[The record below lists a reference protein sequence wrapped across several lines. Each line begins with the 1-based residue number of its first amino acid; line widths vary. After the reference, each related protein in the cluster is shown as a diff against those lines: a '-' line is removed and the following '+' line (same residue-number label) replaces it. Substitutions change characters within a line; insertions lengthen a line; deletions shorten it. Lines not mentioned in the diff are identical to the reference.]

1 MTAAGDRILRVNT
14 VPPYALH
21 MEFQAGPDPEL
32 EERTWEYNVLYT
44 RRLKI
49 PVLSTLILLRSF
61 AKQHALTGRFQVLGM
76 AGESIHEFHYNILRV
91 WETPPEVF
99 LEGGIGLL
107 PLATVAKVS
116 RTDLPMIVEAVNER
130 LDRERKPS
138 EAELLRTATYV
149 LMGLKHPKYLVE
161 KLMSRNVLELSSTY
175 QGLIQ
180 EGLDRGLR
188 QGLEQGLEQGAAR
201 EARSIILRQGRKR
214 FGPPA
219 PETIAILEAISSREA
234 LERLSERLLD
244 VETWSE
250 LLAE

>member
-1 MTAAGDRILRVNT
+1 M
-14 VPPYALH
+14 
-21 MEFQAGPDPEL
+21 
-32 EERTWEYNVLYT
+32 
-44 RRLKI
+44 
-49 PVLSTLILLRSF
+49 
-61 AKQHALTGRFQVLGM
+61 
-76 AGESIHEFHYNILRV
+76 RV
-91 WETPPEVF
+91 WQLPPEVF

-116 RTDLPMIVEAVNER
+116 RTELPMVVDAVNER

-180 EGLDRGLR
+180 EGLDK
-188 QGLEQGLEQGAAR
+188 GLEQGLGQGAR
-201 EARSIILRQGRKR
+201 NSLLRLGCKR
-214 FGPPA
+214 FGEPTS
-219 PETIAILEAISSREA
+219 EVRQVLEQLSHEQLEA
-234 LERLSERLLD
+234 LVERALD

>member
-1 MTAAGDRILRVNT
+1 M
-14 VPPYALH
+14 
-21 MEFQAGPDPEL
+21 
-32 EERTWEYNVLYT
+32 
-44 RRLKI
+44 
-49 PVLSTLILLRSF
+49 
-61 AKQHALTGRFQVLGM
+61 
-76 AGESIHEFHYNILRV
+76 
-91 WETPPEVF
+91 
-99 LEGGIGLL
+99 

-116 RTDLPMIVEAVNER
+116 RTELPMIVEAVNER
-130 LDRERKPS
+130 LDREHKPS
-138 EAELLRTATYV
+138 EAVLLRTATYV

-180 EGLDRGLR
+180 EGLDKGLR
-188 QGLEQGLEQGAAR
+188 QGLEQGAAR

-219 PETIAILEAISSREA
+219 PETVAILDAISSRDA